1 MNVENLN
8 LSPEQQQTLAAGGH
22 LEMWDDPK
30 SGKKIPMVI
39 EKPQLS
45 DRQSQKKYKWVQ
57 YDYQELM
64 KLAKLSRNALLAVLA
79 ELHRLHFVAWNK
91 KAPIKFGNSALRSLG
106 FSHHEKI
113 RALQAL
119 ERAGWLTVQW
129 HKRKSPLVTIMRGLH
144 MDFNSQA
151 QRL

>member
-45 DRQSQKKYKWVQ
+45 DRQSRKKYKWTS
-57 YDYQELM
+57 YDYREQLE
-64 KLAKLSRNALLAVLA
+64 LAKLTRIALLAVLA
-79 ELHRLHFVAWNK
+79 ELHRLHFEAWNK
-91 KAPIKFGNSALRSLG
+91 KAPIKFGNSVLRFLG
-106 FSHHEKI
+106 FNHHDKI
-113 RALQAL
+113 RSLQAL
-119 ERAGWLTVQW
+119 EKAG
-129 HKRKSPLVTIMRGLH
+129 
-144 MDFNSQA
+144 
-151 QRL
+151 

>member
-1 MNVENLN
+1 MNSNLENLN
-8 LSPEQQQTLAAGGH
+8 LRSDQLEALKNGGR
-22 LEMWDDPK
+22 LEMWD
-30 SGKKIPMVI
+30 GIPMVI
-39 EKPQLS
+39 EKSPVS
-45 DRQSQKKYKWVQ
+45 GRQNAKKYKWTQ
-57 YDYQELM
+57 YDYREQLE
-64 KLAKLSRNALLAVLA
+64 LAKLTRIALLAVLA

-119 ERAGWLTVQW
+119 ERAGWITVQW

-151 QRL
+151 HGP